1 MLIGDMIMLRVKNFS
16 QRYEIKFHQPNTASG
31 FSATLF
37 YDKEKG
43 KFVVGFRGTEFSIKS
58 PVETLRD
65 LATDI
70 EFTLG
75 KEDFQA
81 NALKQFLLNIAP
93 ILNGIDSNKII
104 FVGHSLGGYL
114 AVMAMQFC
122 DTIDRTQ
129 NTQFNNIKFSASQVY
144 TFNAPSVYG

>member
-1 MLIGDMIMLRVKNFS
+1 M
-16 QRYEIKFHQPNTASG
+16 
-31 FSATLF
+31 
-37 YDKEKG
+37 
-43 KFVVGFRGTEFSIKS
+43 
-58 PVETLRD
+58 
-65 LATDI
+65 
-70 EFTLG
+70 
-75 KEDFQA
+75 
-81 NALKQFLLNIAP
+81 
-93 ILNGIDSNKII
+93 IDSNKII

>member
-1 MLIGDMIMLRVKNFS
+1 FS
-16 QRYEIKFHQPNTASG
+16 QRYEIKFHQPNTTSG

-37 YDKEKG
+37 YNKEKG
-43 KFVVGFRGTEFSIKS
+43 KFVVGFRGTEGWSMDF
-58 PVETLRD
+58 
-65 LATDI
+65 LADI
-70 EFTLG
+70 EFALG
-75 KEDFQA
+75 KGDFQA